1 MTGSGSTKLVYAFSE
16 GNREMKD
23 LLGGKG
29 ANLAEM
35 TGMGLPVPPGFTI
48 TTQACLAYLKEGGF
62 PPGLMD
68 ESEQHLQS
76 LEGAMGKRLGDDTDP
91 LLVSVRSGAKF
102 SMPGM
107 MDTVLNLGLN
117 DRSVQGLA
125 KQTSNERFAWDAY
138 RRFVQMFGKIVL
150 DIDAEKFEERLD
162 QAKERKGA
170 EAKDTDLDAD
180 DLRALTEEFKGII
193 RDETGEDFPEEPR
206 TQLEK
211 AIEAVFRSWNGAR
224 AVAYR
229 RQNKIS
235 DDLGTAVNVVAMVF
249 GNMGD
254 DSGTGVVFT
263 RNPATGA
270 KEPYGDYLAN
280 AQGEDV
286 VAGIRNTLPVTQL
299 KDLDPDSYRGL
310 IDGMNT
316 LENHYRDMCD
326 IEFTIE
332 RGKLWF
338 LQTRIGKRTSF
349 AEWVMA
355 FDMWQEGLI
364 SPDEGLLR

>member
-1 MTGSGSTKLVYAFSE
+1 MTGSGATKYVYDFSE

-48 TTQACLAYLKEGGF
+48 TTQACLTYLREGGF
-62 PPGLMD
+62 PAGLM
-68 ESEQHLQS
+68 EENEQHLRS
-76 LEGAMGKRLGDDTDP
+76 LEEAMGKRLGDDTDP

-150 DIDAEKFEERLD
+150 DIDAERFEERLD

-193 RDETGEDFPEEPR
+193 RDETGHDFPDEPR
-206 TQLEK
+206 AQLEK

-254 DSGTGVVFT
+254 DSGTGVAFT
-263 RNPATGA
+263 RDPATGERA
-270 KEPYGDYLAN
+270 PYGDYLSN

-286 VAGIRNTLPVTQL
+286 VAGIRNTMPLAELAQIDAKSWDEL
-299 KDLDPDSYRGL
+299 RRGM
-310 IDGMNT
+310 DT
-316 LENHYRDMCD
+316 LERHYRDMVG
-326 IEFTIE
+326 IEFTI
-332 RGKLWF
+332 
-338 LQTRIGKRTSF
+338 
-349 AEWVMA
+349 
-355 FDMWQEGLI
+355 
-364 SPDEGLLR
+364 

>member
-1 MTGSGSTKLVYAFSE
+1 MGGTKFVYDFNE
-16 GNREMKD
+16 GNRDMKD

-35 TGMGLPVPPGFTI
+35 TNIGLPVPPGFTI
-48 TTQACLAYLKEGGF
+48 TTQACLAYLREGRF
-62 PPGLMD
+62 PEGLMKECD
-68 ESEQHLQS
+68 EHLGR
-76 LEGAMGKRLGDDTDP
+76 LEKAMGKRLGDEEDP

-102 SMPGM
+102 FMPGM

-117 DRSVQGLA
+117 DRSVQGLVA
-125 KQTSNERFAWDAY
+125 QTKNDRFAWDAY

-150 DIDAEKFEERLD
+150 DIDGEKFEEKLD

-193 RDETGEDFPEEPR
+193 RDETGHDFPDEPR
-206 TQLEK
+206 AQLEK

-249 GNMGD
+249 GNRGD
-254 DSGTGVVFT
+254 DSGTGVAFT
-263 RNPATGA
+263 RDPSTGE
-270 KEPYGDYLAN
+270 KKPYGDYPPN

-286 VAGIRNTLPVTQL
+286 VAGIRNTLRL
-299 KDLDPDSYRGL
+299 EELASLDPASYEGL
-310 IDGMNT
+310 RAGMDN
-316 LENHYRDMCD
+316 LERHYRDMCD

-332 RGKLWF
+332 RGK
-338 LQTRIGKRTSF
+338 
-349 AEWVMA
+349 
-355 FDMWQEGLI
+355 
-364 SPDEGLLR
+364 